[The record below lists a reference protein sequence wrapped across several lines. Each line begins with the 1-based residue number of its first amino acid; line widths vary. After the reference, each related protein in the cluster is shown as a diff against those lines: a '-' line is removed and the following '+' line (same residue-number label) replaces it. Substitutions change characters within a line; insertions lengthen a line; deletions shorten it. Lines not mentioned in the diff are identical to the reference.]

1 MSYLKQRFKLLS
13 VKTDR
18 FTMDF
23 KTIKSL
29 NQSLD
34 LIQTN
39 FKEVSKAI
47 KENTNEFKKIT
58 KRIEKV
64 EEEAVEP
71 WDKLDPYT
79 EETKRPLA
87 KSTPPAV
94 ELDDEAILMR
104 KLDII

>member
-1 MSYLKQRFKLLS
+1 MN
-13 VKTDR
+13 
-18 FTMDF
+18 F

-47 KENTNEFKKIT
+47 KDNTNEFKKIT

-87 KSTPPAV
+87 KNSQPAV